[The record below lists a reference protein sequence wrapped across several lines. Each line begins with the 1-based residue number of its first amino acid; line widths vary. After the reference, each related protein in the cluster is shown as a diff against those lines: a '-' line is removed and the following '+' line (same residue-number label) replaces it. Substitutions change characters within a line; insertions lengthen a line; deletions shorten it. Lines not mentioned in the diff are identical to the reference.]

1 LSCADG
7 DSSGYFG
14 LCGIGFDAGE
24 LGDLNV
30 MNVIA
35 LIVSFALFVGGL
47 LLMGYAA
54 EFVGWQG
61 ITFIGG
67 ILSVA
72 LSIGLPVHVL
82 TKLD

>member
-1 LSCADG
+1 
-7 DSSGYFG
+7 
-14 LCGIGFDAGE
+14 
-24 LGDLNV
+24 

-61 ITFIGG
+61 ATFIAG
-67 ILSVA
+67 ILAVA